1 MFPEITHDDV
11 FRLETER
18 LWLRWP
24 RMADAAG
31 FTALLNDPDVTRH
44 TTLPR
49 PYRTEDAEGFIRFA
63 RETNA
68 AGDSLYLVLTPKR
81 DPNTPLGVISAEG
94 AQSRG
99 TSRLGFWLGKP
110 YWGQGLMSEAASA
123 FVDLVFKI
131 TSLERVISAAMPD
144 NAASLRIQEKLGF
157 VQTGP
162 TEIDAPA
169 IGGKLRVIGT
179 ELKRG
184 AARTSFGARRPKLS
198 ST

>member
-24 RMADAAG
+24 RLADAAA
-31 FTALLNDPDVTRH
+31 FVVLLNDPEATRH

-49 PYRTEDAEGFIRFA
+49 PYRSTDAENFIRFA
-63 RETNA
+63 REANA
-68 AGDSLYLVLTPKR
+68 AGESLYLALAPKR
-81 DPNTPLGVISAEG
+81 DPNSPIGVISAEG

-99 TSRLGFWLGKP
+99 ASRLGFWLGRP
-110 YWGQGLMSEAASA
+110 HWGQGLMSEAASA

-131 TSLERVISAAMPD
+131 TSLERIVSSATPD
-144 NAASLRIQEKLGF
+144 NAASLRLQDRLGF
-157 VQTGP
+157 VQTGRSA
-162 TEIDAPA
+162 IDAP
-169 IGGKLRVIGT
+169 GGSLDVITT

-184 AARTSFGARRPKLS
+184 AAHTSFGARRPRLN

>member
-24 RMADAAG
+24 RLADAAA
-31 FTALLNDPDVTRH
+31 FVVLLNDPEVTRH

-49 PYRTEDAEGFIRFA
+49 PYQSTDAEGFIHFA
-63 RETNA
+63 REANA
-68 AGDSLYLVLTPKR
+68 AGESLYLVLAPKR
-81 DPNTPLGVISAEG
+81 DPNAPIGVISAEG

-99 TSRLGFWLGKP
+99 ASQLGYWLGRP
-110 YWGQGLMSEAASA
+110 YWGQGLMSEAAGA

-131 TSLERVISAAMPD
+131 TSLERIISAAAPG
-144 NAASLRIQEKLGF
+144 NLASLRLQERLGF
-157 VQTGP
+157 VQTGRA
-162 TEIDAPA
+162 EIDAPHA
-169 IGGKLRVIGT
+169 GGSLEVIAT

-184 AARTSFGARRPKLS
+184 VAHTTYGARRPKLS

>member
-24 RMADAAG
+24 RLADAAA
-31 FTALLNDPDVTRH
+31 FVALLNDPEVTRY
-44 TTLPR
+44 TTLPS
-49 PYRTEDAEGFIRFA
+49 PYRSTDAENFIRFA
-63 RETNA
+63 REANA
-68 AGDSLYLVLTPKR
+68 AGESLYLALAPKR
-81 DPNTPLGVISAEG
+81 DPNSPIGVISAEG

-99 TSRLGFWLGKP
+99 ASRLGFWLGRP
-110 YWGQGLMSEAASA
+110 HWGQGLMSEAASA

-131 TSLERVISAAMPD
+131 TSLERIVSSATPD
-144 NAASLRIQEKLGF
+144 NAASLRLQDRLGF
-157 VQTGP
+157 VRTGRAA
-162 TEIDAPA
+162 IDAPHA
-169 IGGKLRVIGT
+169 GGSLEVIAT

-184 AARTSFGARRPKLS
+184 AAHTSFGARRPRLN

>member
-24 RMADAAG
+24 RLTDAQA
-31 FTALLNDPDVTRH
+31 FVALINDPEVTRH

-49 PYRTEDAEGFIRFA
+49 PYRSQDAEDFIRFA
-63 RETNA
+63 RADNA
-68 AGDSLYLVLTPKR
+68 AGESLYLVLAPKR
-81 DPNTPLGVISAEG
+81 DPNTPIGVISSEG

-99 TSRLGFWLGKP
+99 ESRLGFWLGRA

-131 TSLERVISAAMPD
+131 TSLERIVSAAAPD
-144 NAASLRIQEKLGF
+144 NIASLRLQERLGF
-157 VQTGP
+157 ARTGRAV
-162 TEIDAPA
+162 IDAA
-169 IGGKLRVIGT
+169 NGGSLEVIAT

-184 AARTSFGARRPKLS
+184 GAHTTFGARRPKLS

>member
-24 RMADAAG
+24 RIADAAA
-31 FTALLNDPDVTRH
+31 FVVLLSDPEVTRH

-49 PYRTEDAEGFIRFA
+49 PYRSQDAEDFIRFA
-63 RETNA
+63 RAANA
-68 AGDSLYLVLTPKR
+68 AGDSLYLVLAPKR
-81 DPNTPLGVISAEG
+81 DPNAPIGVISAEG

-99 TSRLGFWLGKP
+99 TSRLGFWLGRP
-110 YWGQGLMSEAASA
+110 HWGQGLMSEAASA

-131 TSLERVISAAMPD
+131 TSLERLISAATPD
-144 NAASLRIQEKLGF
+144 NIASLRLQERLGF
-157 VQTGP
+157 IQTGHA
-162 TEIDAPA
+162 EIDSPA
-169 IGGKLRVIGT
+169 TGGSLEVIAT

-184 AARTSFGARRPKLS
+184 AAHTTFGARRPKLS

>member
-24 RMADAAG
+24 RMADAAA
-31 FTALLNDPDVTRH
+31 FVVLLNDPEVTRH

-49 PYRTEDAEGFIRFA
+49 PYRSQDAEGFIRFA
-63 RETNA
+63 REANA
-68 AGDSLYLVLTPKR
+68 AGDSLYLVLAPKR
-81 DPNTPLGVISAEG
+81 DPNAPIGVISAEG

-99 TSRLGFWLGKP
+99 ASRLGFWLGRP
-110 YWGQGLMSEAASA
+110 HWGQGLMREAASA

-131 TSLERVISAAMPD
+131 TSLERMISCATPE
-144 NAASLRIQEKLGF
+144 NVASLRLQEKLGF
-157 VQTGP
+157 KPTGP

-169 IGGKLRVIGT
+169 QGGKLPVIGT

-184 AARTSFGARRPKLS
+184 AAHTTFGARRPKLG

>member
-11 FRLETER
+11 FRLETAR

-24 RMADAAG
+24 RIADAAG
-31 FTALLNDPDVTRH
+31 FALLLNDPEATRY

-49 PYRTEDAEGFIRFA
+49 PYRSQDAEDFIHFA
-63 RETNA
+63 RAANA
-68 AGDSLYLVLTPKR
+68 AGESLYLVIALKPE
-81 DPNTPLGVISAEG
+81 PNTPIGVISAEG

-99 TSRLGFWLGKP
+99 ASRLGFWLGRP
-110 YWGQGLMSEAASA
+110 YWGRGLMSEAASA

-131 TSLERVISAAMPD
+131 TSLERIVSAATPG
-144 NAASLRIQEKLGF
+144 NTASLRLQERLGF
-157 VQTGP
+157 IQTGRA
-162 TEIDAPA
+162 EIDQPA
-169 IGGKLRVIGT
+169 TGKALEVIAT

-184 AARTSFGARRPKLS
+184 AAHTTFGARRPKLG

>member
-24 RMADAAG
+24 RLADAAA
-31 FTALLNDPDVTRH
+31 FVVLLNDPEATRH

-49 PYRTEDAEGFIRFA
+49 PYQSSDAENFIRSA
-63 RETNA
+63 REANA
-68 AGDSLYLVLTPKR
+68 AGESLYLALAPKR
-81 DPNTPLGVISAEG
+81 DPNAPIGMISAEG

-99 TSRLGFWLGKP
+99 ASRLGFWLGRP
-110 YWGQGLMSEAASA
+110 HWGQGLMSEAASA

-131 TSLERVISAAMPD
+131 TSLERMVSSATPD
-144 NAASLRIQEKLGF
+144 NIASLRLQERLGF
-157 VQTGP
+157 IRTGR
-162 TEIDAPA
+162 TAIDAP
-169 IGGKLRVIGT
+169 GGSLDVITT

-184 AARTSFGARRPKLS
+184 AAHTSFGARRPRLN